1 MSNSLKKSLTLFDVF
16 AISTGAMFSSGFFL
30 LPGIAASQ
38 TGPSVIL
45 AYFVAGVMI
54 IPAMLSKAELT
65 SAMPKAGGSYYFI
78 ERAMGPLMGTI
89 GGLGTWLS
97 LVFKTAFA
105 LIGMGA
111 YLAIF
116 VELPVKPLAIALTVG
131 FMALNVVGAKES
143 SQLQRWLVTVLLAVL
158 GFFIAQ
164 GLYFVADRPEATQ
177 TLKEMGPIF
186 RSGFEGFMA
195 TVGLVFV
202 SYAGLTKVSSVSE
215 EVEDPDRMIPL
226 GMVMSI
232 SVATVV
238 YCVGVAV
245 MMWVL
250 EPQAFQSDLT
260 PVASVA
266 KEIFDWMPDGLGVG
280 LAVLAAVAAFASTG
294 NAGIMSASRYPLA
307 MARDRL
313 VPSIFT
319 QIGRFSTPTMG
330 ILVTGVMMILTIVF
344 AEVATVAKLGSAFQL
359 VIFGLIN
366 LCVIVMRESQLTY
379 YHPGFRSPLYPWVQ
393 ISGMIIP
400 IWLISEMGWLP
411 SLMSVILIVLCIGWY
426 HFFARGRV
434 ERYGAVHH
442 VFERLGRVRSVSV
455 DKELRTILGEK
466 GLFEE
471 DLYEE
476 VIAKAPV
483 LDYTKKMTFEN
494 IVRDVSSQ
502 IAKVEAI
509 NEEELYDGFVLESR
523 AGLMPLDHGIAAPNM
538 RHHDVAYPR
547 MVLVRSKIGVEIDL
561 SESFGHLE
569 LDRPVHAFVFLVSP
583 ERHLGPHLRSVA
595 QIATTVD
602 ASGFLERWMECTTE
616 VALRSLLLRDERF
629 LQITARRN
637 GVADELVGKRR
648 GELHFPDGAL
658 IALIHREKT
667 SFVPTSEEIVQDGDR
682 LTIIGNP
689 GAIET
694 LRRDFVDAE
703 RIKLSSH
710 LEASA
715 IRVKISA
722 DSKDSLFEFC
732 ASQLSIA
739 CGTYPVDTILEAMK
753 AREEAQNTEVGN
765 GVAMPHG
772 TLPQLERTQLLIATL
787 DSPVDYGTMDGVDVR
802 IVFATISPPDDRAT
816 VRYLNTA
823 LAQLAVET
831 SFLDKL
837 NGANDSKDIVA
848 ALHESLK
855 E

>member
-1 MSNSLKKSLTLFDVF
+1 MANSLKKSLTLYDVF

-30 LPGIAASQ
+30 LPGIAAAQ

-45 AYFVAGVMI
+45 AYFVAGIMI

-116 VELPVKPLAIALTVG
+116 VELPVKPLAIGLTIA

-143 SQLQRWLVTVLLAVL
+143 SKLQRWLVTVLLAVL

-164 GLYFVADRPEATQ
+164 GLYFVAGRPEATQ
-177 TLKEMGPIF
+177 TLSEMGPLF
-186 RSGFEGFMA
+186 QSGLEGFMG

-215 EVEDPDRMIPL
+215 EVENPDKVIPL
-226 GMVMSI
+226 GMLLSI
-232 SVATVV
+232 SVATTV

-250 EPQAFQSDLT
+250 DPQAFQSDLT
-260 PVASVA
+260 PVASAA
-266 KEIFDWMPDGLGVG
+266 KVLFDWMPEGLGVG
-280 LAVLAAVAAFASTG
+280 LAVTAAVAAFASTG

-313 VPSIFT
+313 VPSMFT
-319 QIGRFSTPTMG
+319 HIGKYSTPTMG
-330 ILVTGVMMILTIVF
+330 ILATGVLMIFTIVF

-366 LCVIVMRESQLTY
+366 LCVIVMRESQLKY

-393 ISGMIIP
+393 IAGMIIP
-400 IWLISEMGWLP
+400 VWLISEMGWLP
-411 SLMSVILIVLCIGWY
+411 SLMSTILIVLCIAWY

-466 GLFEE
+466 GLLEE

-476 VIAKAPV
+476 VIAEAPV
-483 LDYTKKMTFEN
+483 LDYTKHMTFEN
-494 IVRDVSSQ
+494 IVRDVCSQ
-502 IAKVEAI
+502 IAKAEGI
-509 NEEELYDGFVLESR
+509 DGEELYEGFVLESR

-538 RHHDVAYPR
+538 RHHDVAHPR
-547 MVLVRSKIGVEIDL
+547 MVLVRSKIGIEIDL

-569 LDRPVHAFVFLVSP
+569 LDEPVRAFVFLVSP

-602 ASGFLERWMECTTE
+602 APDFLERWMECETDQQMR
-616 VALRSLLLRDERF
+616 ALLLRDERF
-629 LQITARRN
+629 LQLTVRKN
-637 GVADELVGKRR
+637 GMASELVGKRLR
-648 GELHFPDGAL
+648 DPQFPAGTLVAL
-658 IALIHREKT
+658 VHRDDS
-667 SFVPTSEEIVQDGDR
+667 SFVPTSDEVIQDGDR

-689 GAIET
+689 GAVDT
-694 LRRDFVDAE
+694 LRQRFE
-703 RIKLSSH
+703 C
-710 LEASA
+710 
-715 IRVKISA
+715 
-722 DSKDSLFEFC
+722 KDS
-732 ASQLSIA
+732 S
-739 CGTYPVDTILEAMK
+739 
-753 AREEAQNTEVGN
+753 
-765 GVAMPHG
+765 
-772 TLPQLERTQLLIATL
+772 
-787 DSPVDYGTMDGVDVR
+787 
-802 IVFATISPPDDRAT
+802 
-816 VRYLNTA
+816 
-823 LAQLAVET
+823 
-831 SFLDKL
+831 
-837 NGANDSKDIVA
+837 
-848 ALHESLK
+848 ES
-855 E
+855 

>member
-1 MSNSLKKSLTLFDVF
+1 MANSLKKSLTLYDVF

-30 LPGIAASQ
+30 LPGLAAAQ

-45 AYFVAGVMI
+45 AYFVAGIMI

-116 VELPVKPLAIALTVG
+116 VELPVKPLAIGLTIA

-164 GLYFVADRPEATQ
+164 GLYFVAGRPEATQ
-177 TLKEMGPIF
+177 TLSEMGPFF
-186 RSGFEGFMA
+186 RSGVEGFMG

-215 EVEDPDRMIPL
+215 EVENPDRVIPL
-226 GMVMSI
+226 GMLLSI
-232 SVATVV
+232 SVATTV
-238 YCVGVAV
+238 YCIGVAV

-250 EPQAFQSDLT
+250 DPVAFQSDLT
-260 PVASVA
+260 PVASAARVL
-266 KEIFDWMPDGLGVG
+266 FDWMPEGVGVG
-280 LAVLAAVAAFASTG
+280 LAVTAAVAAFASTG

-307 MARDRL
+307 MGRDRL
-313 VPSIFT
+313 VPRVFT
-319 QIGRFSTPTMG
+319 HIGKYSTPTMG
-330 ILVTGVMMILTIVF
+330 ILATGVLMILTIVF

-366 LCVIVMRESQLTY
+366 LCVIVMRESHLKY

-393 ISGMIIP
+393 IAGMIIP
-400 IWLISEMGWLP
+400 VWLISEMGWLP
-411 SLMSVILIVLCIGWY
+411 SLMSTILIVLCIAWY

-466 GLFEE
+466 GLLEE
-471 DLYEE
+471 DAYEE
-476 VIAKAPV
+476 VIAEAPV
-483 LDYTKKMTFEN
+483 LDYTKNMTFEN
-494 IVRDVSSQ
+494 IVRDVCSQ
-502 IAKVEAI
+502 IAKAEGI
-509 NEEELYDGFVLESR
+509 DEEELYDGFVLESR

-538 RHHDVAYPR
+538 RHHDVAHPR
-547 MVLVRSKIGVEIDL
+547 MVLVRSKIGIDIDL

-569 LDRPVHAFVFLVSP
+569 LDEPVRAFVFLVSP
-583 ERHLGPHLRSVA
+583 ERQLGPHLRSVA

-602 ASGFLERWMECTTE
+602 APDFLERWMECTSDAE
-616 VALRSLLLRDERF
+616 LRALLLRDERF
-629 LQITARRN
+629 LQLTVRQG
-637 GVADELVGKRR
+637 GVADELVGKRLR
-648 GELHFPDGAL
+648 DPRFPAGAL
-658 IALIHREKT
+658 VALVHRDDS
-667 SFVPTSEEIVQDGDR
+667 SFVPTSDEVIQDGDR

-689 GAIET
+689 GAVEE
-694 LRRDFVDAE
+694 LRKR
-703 RIKLSSH
+703 
-710 LEASA
+710 
-715 IRVKISA
+715 
-722 DSKDSLFEFC
+722 FEC
-732 ASQLSIA
+732 RGI
-739 CGTYPVDTILEAMK
+739 GDE
-753 AREEAQNTEVGN
+753 G
-765 GVAMPHG
+765 
-772 TLPQLERTQLLIATL
+772 
-787 DSPVDYGTMDGVDVR
+787 
-802 IVFATISPPDDRAT
+802 
-816 VRYLNTA
+816 
-823 LAQLAVET
+823 
-831 SFLDKL
+831 
-837 NGANDSKDIVA
+837 
-848 ALHESLK
+848 
-855 E
+855 